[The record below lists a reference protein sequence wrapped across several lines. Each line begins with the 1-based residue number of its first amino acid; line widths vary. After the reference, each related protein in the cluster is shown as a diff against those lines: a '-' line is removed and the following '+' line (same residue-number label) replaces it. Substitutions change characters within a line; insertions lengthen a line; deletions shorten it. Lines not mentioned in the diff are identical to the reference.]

1 MSSSFD
7 SFNDPPD
14 YVVVYIRD
22 RETIDATIDLMFS
35 RQKRMRYNL
44 LLLRALCYLPGFG
57 LAALSK
63 SGRAD
68 CLFAIVAILFVEWL
82 IFGQVLFV
90 SSMRRGAEPEP
101 PFRDLE
107 IVMGL
112 GQETLFISTPFVREA
127 VLLCSIHEVSSCPAG
142 LCVESLP
149 GAPYLIPREARVQG
163 HTFEDFE
170 ATFISRW
177 KAAKADFEGTPDSE

>member
-1 MSSSFD
+1 MPSSFEL
-7 SFNDPPD
+7 FNDPPD

-22 RETIDATIDLMFS
+22 RETIDATIDLTFS
-35 RQKRMRYNL
+35 RQKRARYNL

-57 LAALSK
+57 VAALSK

-101 PFRDLE
+101 QFQDLG
-107 IVMGL
+107 IVVGL
-112 GQETLFISTPFVREA
+112 GRETMFISTPFVRQA

-142 LCVESLP
+142 LYVETSP
-149 GAPYLIPREARVQG
+149 GAPYLIPRGARVQG

-170 ATFISRW
+170 ATFLSRW
-177 KAAKADFEGTPDSE
+177 KAAKADFVGNPAPE